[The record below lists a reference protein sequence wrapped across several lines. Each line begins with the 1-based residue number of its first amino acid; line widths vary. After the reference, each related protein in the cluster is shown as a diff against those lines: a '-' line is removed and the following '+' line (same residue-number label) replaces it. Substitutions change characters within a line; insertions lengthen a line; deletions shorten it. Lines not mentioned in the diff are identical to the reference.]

1 MARRTDGLTD
11 PDLVP
16 DLPSHPV
23 TRPGDLW
30 ILGTHRLVCGDSTSP
45 EDAAPLLAGVRPHLM
60 VTDPPYGVNRDT
72 DALTLAS
79 ICNGAKPAR
88 HQICRGGKWHRS
100 SGAHQSTSVKPF
112 YKRECA
118 WVTRCGPRNRAP
130 KGQALHN
137 GRPL

>member
-30 ILGTHRLVCGDSTSP
+30 ILGTHRLVCGDGTAP

-79 ICNGAKPAR
+79 IARELNQGGIRSAAAVNGTGR
-88 HQICRGGKWHRS
+88 LER
-100 SGAHQSTSVKPF
+100 T
-112 YKRECA
+112 
-118 WVTRCGPRNRAP
+118 NRLA
-130 KGQALHN
+130 
-137 GRPL
+137 